1 MLYTSWLFP
10 QMALSFNTFSGCF
23 EKKKTEIKVQ
33 FPSYNVFVRQLYV
46 EKWLTFSV
54 KTAMIVAKKWMFSRN
69 VHYFLLFERL
79 YLQLS

>member
-23 EKKKTEIKVQ
+23 EKKKKTEIKVQ
-33 FPSYNVFVRQLYV
+33 FPSYTVFVRQLYV

-54 KTAMIVAKKWMFSRN
+54 KTAMIVAKSGCFQEMYIIF
-69 VHYFLLFERL
+69 YFLKD